1 LCIAL
6 GRIIGIIWFVVNLD
20 ETVKLTKYFENRVPP
35 EHRDKIGFLVKAQGN
50 KIIIAER
57 RPFFMDRSKWT
68 TSEFIRMVYTDYDN
82 RWHLY
87 WKRSSGK
94 WSPFAPEKPVFT
106 VEDCIREF
114 DGKSATPFW
123 G

>member
-1 LCIAL
+1 VTGFFAGSLS
-6 GRIIGIIWFVVNLD
+6 F
-20 ETVKLTKYFENRVPP
+20 
-35 EHRDKIGFLVKAQGN
+35 GFLVKAQGN

-57 RPFFMDRSKWT
+57 RPFFMDSSKWT

-94 WSPFAPEKPVFT
+94 WFPFVPEKPVFT